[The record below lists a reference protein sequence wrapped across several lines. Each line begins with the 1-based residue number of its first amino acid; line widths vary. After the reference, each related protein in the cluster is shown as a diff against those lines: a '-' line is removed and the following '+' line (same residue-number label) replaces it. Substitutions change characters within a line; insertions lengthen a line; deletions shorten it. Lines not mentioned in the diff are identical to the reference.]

1 MLKSVVLAFRL
12 VIMQWVNIL
21 AENYKVDKNFA
32 DGNSAPDYLY
42 QQYYLDTSRTLNQ
55 LTDTWS
61 KNKWFGGIDPT
72 IIHSDNVVVQHDP
85 VQKLP
90 DDTLLRAKSRDYT
103 NSLES

>member
-1 MLKSVVLAFRL
+1 M
-12 VIMQWVNIL
+12 
-21 AENYKVDKNFA
+21 
-32 DGNSAPDYLY
+32 
-42 QQYYLDTSRTLNQ
+42 DTSRTLNQ